1 MLLPLL
7 ASTLIVFGSPYV
19 GELRAALQS
28 TLPGHYRLVVASIV
42 AASAAVALVSAA
54 VRLRRVQRD
63 PTTSA
68 PPGGLS
74 IRGRY
79 LLIAAAVASGAGYA
93 RAVSTGD
100 PEVDLVEA
108 FHFVEYGL
116 VAYLFSRAW
125 RGHPDVAG
133 VLLAACAGVAVG
145 VADEWVQWLVP
156 GRVGEVHDVALN
168 AVAVGCGVMISV
180 AVHPPLSL
188 SLPRRRASR
197 TLVGAAVSG
206 VLVAVA
212 GFVDQVHLGHEIQDR
227 EAGTFRSRYNARAL
241 AAAAA
246 NRAARWKLSPPPVR
260 GFARE
265 DHYLSESEWHVARR
279 NTASETGDARTA
291 WGENAILERF
301 YAPAL
306 DRLGRW
312 SIEQRMRTEH
322 SALRAKPGTYV
333 SDAAPYPIYVVSRA
347 VFWLSVLLV
356 ISGVVWICAHDA
368 SSARPAP
375 V

>member
-1 MLLPLL
+1 MLLPAL
-7 ASTLIVFGSPYV
+7 ASMLIVFGSPYV
-19 GELRAALQS
+19 GGLRAALQS
-28 TLPGHYRLVVASIV
+28 TFPEHYRLVVASIV
-42 AASAAVALVSAA
+42 AASAAAALISAA
-54 VRLRRVQRD
+54 VRLRRVQQRQ
-63 PTTSA
+63 TTA
-68 PPGGLS
+68 ALPRGLS
-74 IRGRY
+74 IGARY
-79 LLIAAAVASGAGYA
+79 VLIAAAAVIAAGYA
-93 RAVSTGD
+93 RAVSTGNPD
-100 PEVDLVEA
+100 VDLVEA

-125 RGHPDVAG
+125 QGRPDLSG

-145 VADEWVQWLVP
+145 VADEWVQWFVP

-168 AVAVGCGVMISV
+168 AVAVMCGVMFSV
-180 AVHPPLSL
+180 AMHPPLSL
-188 SLPRRRASR
+188 AFPRRRASR
-197 TLVGAAVSG
+197 TVAGAAVSG

-212 GFVDQVHLGHEIQDR
+212 AFVDQVHLGHEIHDR

-246 NRAARWKLSPPPVR
+246 NRPARWKTSPPPVQ

-265 DHYLSESEWHVARR
+265 DHYLNESEWHVARR
-279 NTASETGDARTA
+279 NAAAEMGDARTA

-312 SIEQRMRTEH
+312 SIEQRTRIEQNAGRAWP
-322 SALRAKPGTYV
+322 SAYV

-347 VFWLSVLLV
+347 VFWLLV
-356 ISGVVWICAHDA
+356 VVIVSAVIWISAH
-368 SSARPAP
+368 SSGSARPAS